1 MREMVRLLVAIAV
14 FSSFSG
20 ALLAAIESGTRER
33 IEYQQLKFVKGP
45 AIQRILE
52 GCTNDPLVDRFKL
65 PDGKVERSF
74 FVGVFDGKPNTVALE
89 SSGKGYGGDIGVIV
103 AVNLENDQ
111 IVGVG
116 VTTHSETPGVG
127 SRAKDDPSFSEQFKG
142 LSIKDPFKV
151 KADGG
156 QIDAVSGATIS
167 SRGVCGAVV
176 TSADI
181 YMRLKNEIM
190 DKVKGLK
197 T

>member
-74 FVGVFDGKPNTVALE
+74 FVGVFDGTPNTVALE

>member
-1 MREMVRLLVAIAV
+1 MREMVRLLVVIAV
-14 FSSFSG
+14 FSAFSG

-45 AIQRILE
+45 AIKRILE
-52 GCTNDPLVDRFKL
+52 GCTNDPLEDRFKL
-65 PDGKVERSF
+65 PDGDVERNF
-74 FVGVFDGKPNTVALE
+74 FVCVFDGKPRAVALE

-127 SRAKDDPSFSEQFKG
+127 SQAKDDPSFSEQFKG
-142 LSIKDPFKV
+142 LSVKDPFRV

-167 SRGVCGAVV
+167 SRGVCGAVS

-181 YMRLKNEIM
+181 YMRLKDDIIEKIN
-190 DKVKGLK
+190 GLK

>member
-1 MREMVRLLVAIAV
+1 MREMVRLLVVIAV
-14 FSSFSG
+14 FSAFSG

-45 AIQRILE
+45 AIKRILE
-52 GCTNDPLVDRFKL
+52 GCTNDPLEDRFKL
-65 PDGKVERSF
+65 PDGDVERNF
-74 FVGVFDGKPNTVALE
+74 FVGVFDGKPRAVALE

-127 SRAKDDPSFSEQFKG
+127 SQAKDDPTFSEQFKG
-142 LSIKDPFKV
+142 LSVKDPFRV

-167 SRGVCGAVV
+167 SRGVCGAVS

-181 YMRLKNEIM
+181 YMRLKDDIIEKIN
-190 DKVKGLK
+190 GLK